1 MRILEKNTKPAI
13 KLMVSAL
20 LIIVTK
26 RPLRSMGV
34 HQNQYYILLI
44 FELVVAPT
52 GISTQL
58 EGDFQVLG

>member
-1 MRILEKNTKPAI
+1 
-13 KLMVSAL
+13 
-20 LIIVTK
+20 
-26 RPLRSMGV
+26 MGV